1 MEDIYKLIDDIN
13 LQKLDNLDTRVNDAL
28 SSPKDDALFILGETL
43 YNYGLMPQGLEVF
56 RTLYHKYPDE
66 SELLIYFIEGL
77 MSENH
82 TDEALE
88 YLSEVEMSTE
98 RLMLE
103 ADLYQQLNML
113 EVAISKLDEAIDI
126 EPNDPIIHY
135 ALAELLYYDG
145 QYLRATSE
153 YETVLE
159 TGEYEVNGVNLF
171 SRLADC
177 SLQSGNYSDA
187 IKMFDEISEDEWIMQ
202 HQNNENT
209 DAQDQLVRHYRKLIE
224 SLAYK
229 YSKGQ
234 SHHEDLV
241 QVGMVGLI
249 GAINR
254 FDLSFDRKFEAFL
267 VPTVIGEIKRYLRD
281 KTWSVHV
288 PRRIKEIGP
297 RIKKVT
303 DELTN
308 ELERSPSITEIA
320 DRLEVNEEDVLEAME
335 MGQSYNALSVD
346 HSIEADKDGSTVTL
360 LDIMGQQDDNYD
372 LTEKR
377 MILEKILPILSERER
392 QIIQCTFI
400 EGLSQKETG
409 ERIGLSQM
417 HVSRLQRTAIKKLQE
432 AANK

>member
-1 MEDIYKLIDDIN
+1 MARESKS
-13 LQKLDNLDTRVNDAL
+13 VNDV
-28 SSPKDDALFILGETL
+28 SPEQI
-43 YNYGLMPQGLEVF
+43 NQ
-56 RTLYHKYPDE
+56 
-66 SELLIYFIEGL
+66 
-77 MSENH
+77 
-82 TDEALE
+82 
-88 YLSEVEMSTE
+88 
-98 RLMLE
+98 
-103 ADLYQQLNML
+103 
-113 EVAISKLDEAIDI
+113 
-126 EPNDPIIHY
+126 
-135 ALAELLYYDG
+135 
-145 QYLRATSE
+145 
-153 YETVLE
+153 
-159 TGEYEVNGVNLF
+159 
-171 SRLADC
+171 
-177 SLQSGNYSDA
+177 
-187 IKMFDEISEDEWIMQ
+187 WIME

-209 DAQDQLVRHYRKLIE
+209 NAQDKLVKHYKKLIE

-308 ELERSPSITEIA
+308 ELERSPSIAEIA

-360 LDIMGQQDDNYD
+360 LDIMAVSYTH
-372 LTEKR
+372 LT
-377 MILEKILPILSERER
+377 LPTNRE
-392 QIIQCTFI
+392 
-400 EGLSQKETG
+400 
-409 ERIGLSQM
+409 
-417 HVSRLQRTAIKKLQE
+417 V
-432 AANK
+432 